1 MEANMANSVLVNSN
15 AAAAGS
21 SDERVTGTIFADR
34 LFGGFGDD
42 TVIGGGGNDTIYG
55 GDGQDDLYGGTGNDQ
70 LYGNA
75 GSDLM
80 AGGTGSDAFIFNTR
94 PAGTGAAEMD
104 YILDFQSNDIV
115 VLDNA
120 DFPSLGAAGWLP
132 AYMFKAVGT
141 GAAVDSNDRLIYN
154 KLSGVLTYDWNGS
167 ATGGRIVLADFSG
180 EPTLTA
186 HDIYII

>member
-15 AAAAGS
+15 AAFGTW
-21 SDERVTGTIFADR
+21 DERVTGTIFADR

-42 TVIGGGGNDTIYG
+42 TVIGAGGNDTIYG
-55 GDGQDDLYGGTGNDQ
+55 GDGQDDLYGGAGNDL
-70 LYGNA
+70 LYGNE

-132 AYMFKAVGT
+132 DYMFKAVGT
-141 GAAVDSNDRLIYN
+141 GASVDINDRLIYN
-154 KLSGVLTYDWNGS
+154 KLSGVLTYDFNGS
-167 ATGGRIVLADFSG
+167 QSGGRIVLADFSG
-180 EPTLTA
+180 QPNVTA
-186 HDIYII
+186 DDIYII